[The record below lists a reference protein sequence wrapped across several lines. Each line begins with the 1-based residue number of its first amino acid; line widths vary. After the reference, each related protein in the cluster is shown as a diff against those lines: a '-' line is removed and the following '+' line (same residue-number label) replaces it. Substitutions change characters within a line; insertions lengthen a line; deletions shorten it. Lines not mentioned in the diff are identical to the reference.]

1 MAKRQIF
8 ERKAPEQDYLAKLEE
23 LLKKNKGSGLYEG
36 YDVNPR
42 AFRLPGRVIDPSGLG
57 QDRMKDEI
65 KFAPYDY
72 STIPF
77 SAPRLGSVGQYNFPD
92 QEQPIQEQPIQEE
105 QPNYNTP
112 QGFQQVL
119 REMTAI
125 PVSTTQ
131 DGGILLSNGFI
142 EYQDGTRRQATY
154 QDVPRVVRQ
163 FNDGSVLLENGQFI
177 NASDR
182 VGRAYRGLGG
192 LMDILFGQQQ
202 AVTQEYGNINP
213 IEPTPGNVNLG
224 TDIRTKDLPQNF
236 YFTLPFNAE
245 VVEIT
250 QDDGTRF
257 GDQSGHKGYG
267 NSVLLRLPNGS
278 MIRMSHLNDMEN
290 FSVGDIVRAFDYI
303 GTPGQSGN
311 TYGEHLD
318 LEYYTPEGQISD
330 PESFFINSMDYIDTD
345 SIMQSRE
352 DKSTLAPEEKQ
363 WAEAQQNLLKQG
375 VQMTLDPNSLRPQET
390 QIQPQTPQQEYRP
403 FQTIREAGQEV
414 AQNVGEAVR
423 PMSPQ
428 RQALGQAFGET
439 AKKAGFDTNLG
450 VGATIAQGTGE
461 EGQRSPAMQA
471 RVSALGEQEYK
482 YNPYRQL
489 AGNVVERVGDVA
501 NNLFPFIPTFEEG
514 SRSEAI
520 AGGPTKRTGQALA
533 SEIGPERPEAIPG
546 IRQNIKDIGQD
557 LASKA
562 TQAINPIVARA
573 GEGIDALKQ
582 KASNLF
588 RKTPLMGLFQG
599 QKQVG
604 NETPGTTLIET
615 AGQRSGTPAPDAFF
629 KYGGADQYAKYLIAN
644 ADQAK
649 GGALDTSLFTPE
661 FFQDPNRIANVFGET
676 SQGQQAT
683 GKYKEYLG
691 SQIKEGFNEPYRTE
705 RKQEGDEIV
714 EYQIPIQEYFQNQY
728 YKNLLSETPDTLKSG
743 FSFDQFQLPTVS
755 RSVSEFKGEA
765 PTQTGREPIFKSGV
779 VDLFRKA
786 GSTMGKLAGDI
797 FKTPAQVYQP
807 SQQSQKFAVPEAL
820 SRVFATPSTT
830 NLSVPTT
837 TRTVVERI
845 QPKAQPTLQDY
856 LRMGKTEAQY
866 YAETG
871 QQSTLDEMN
880 KARAFTAPIQETIQR
895 ANQIALSAP
904 DVSPQ
909 LRSIQEREKTQ
920 GGVQLPSGAIAT
932 VAPATQSSQSSA
944 QLSSPDNK
952 SVFSSA
958 GDWLKRL
965 FKRT

>member
-36 YDVNPR
+36 FDVNPR
-42 AFRLPGRVIDPSGLG
+42 AFRIGGKVVDPSGLG
-57 QDRMKDEI
+57 QDQMRDEI

-77 SAPRLGSVGQYNFPD
+77 SAPRLGNVGQYNFPE
-92 QEQPIQEQPIQEE
+92 QEIIQEQPTQEE

-125 PVSTTQ
+125 PVSTTA
-131 DGGILLSNGFI
+131 DGGVLLSNGFI

-213 IEPTPGNVNLG
+213 IEPTVGNVNLG
-224 TDIRTKDLPQNF
+224 TDIRTRDLPQNF

-278 MIRMSHLNDMEN
+278 MIRMAHLSDMEN
-290 FSVGDIVRAFDYI
+290 FSVGDMVGAFDYI

-375 VQMTLDPNSLRPQET
+375 VQMSLDPNSLRPQAPE
-390 QIQPQTPQQEYRP
+390 QAQEQVQQEYRP

-414 AQNVGEAVR
+414 AQNVGEAVQ

-428 RQALGQAFGET
+428 RQALAQVPEQVAQ
-439 AKKAGFDTNLG
+439 KAGLQAELG
-450 VGATIAQGTGE
+450 LSEGIAGE
-461 EGQRSPAMQA
+461 DPMQA
-471 RVSALGEQEYK
+471 RISALSQQPKVPTQERDLFGK
-482 YNPYRQL
+482 FRQL
-489 AGNVVERVGDVA
+489 AGNITERVGDV
-501 NNLFPFIPTFEEG
+501 LGIPEG
-514 SRSEAI
+514 VASETI
-520 AGGPTKRTGQALA
+520 AGGATKRTNQALA
-533 SEIGPERPEAIPG
+533 SEIGGERPEAIPG

-557 LASKA
+557 LVGKAS
-562 TQAINPIVARA
+562 QAINPIVSRA
-573 GEGIDALKQ
+573 GEGIDTLKQ

-588 RKTPLMGLFQG
+588 QKISPMSLFQG

-604 NETPGTTLIET
+604 YETPGTTMIET
-615 AGQRSGTPAPDAFF
+615 AGQKGGTPTPDAFF

-661 FFQDPNRIANVFGET
+661 FFQDPNRVANVFGET
-676 SQGQQAT
+676 SQGKEAT

-705 RKQEGDEIV
+705 RKQEGDYIV
-714 EYQIPIQEYFQNQY
+714 EYKIPIQEYFQNQY

-755 RSVSEFKGEA
+755 RTASEFKGEA

-786 GSTMGKLAGDI
+786 GSTMGKLAGDV

-807 SQQSQKFAVPEAL
+807 SQKSQKFAVPEAL
-820 SRVFATPSTT
+820 SRVFSAPSTA
-830 NLSVPTT
+830 NLSIPTT
-837 TRTVVERI
+837 TKTVVERI
-845 QPKAQPTLQDY
+845 QPKVQPTLQDY

-866 YAETG
+866 FAETG

-880 KARAFTAPIQETIQR
+880 RARAFTAPIQETIQR

-909 LRSIQEREKTQ
+909 LREIQQREKAQ
-920 GGVQLPSGAIAT
+920 GGIQLPSGAVAT
-932 VAPATQSSQSSA
+932 VAPATQSNTSQSSA

>member
-36 YDVNPR
+36 FDVNPR
-42 AFRLPGRVIDPSGLG
+42 AFRIGGKVVDPSGLG
-57 QDRMKDEI
+57 QDQMKDEV

-77 SAPRLGSVGQYNFPD
+77 SAPRLGNVGQYNFPEQEIV
-92 QEQPIQEQPIQEE
+92 QEQPTQEE

-125 PVSTTQ
+125 PVSTTA

-142 EYQDGTRRQATY
+142 EYQDGTRREATY
-154 QDVPRVVRQ
+154 RDVPRVVRQ

-213 IEPTPGNVNLG
+213 IEPTVGNVNLG

-257 GDQSGHKGYG
+257 GDQSGHQGYG

-278 MIRMSHLNDMEN
+278 MIRMAHLSDMEN
-290 FSVGDIVRAFDYI
+290 FSVGDIVGAFDYI

-330 PESFFINSMDYIDTD
+330 PESFFINSMDYVDTD
-345 SIMQSRE
+345 AIMQSRE
-352 DKSTLAPEEKQ
+352 DKSTLTPEEKQ

-375 VQMTLDPNSLRPQET
+375 VQMSLDPNSLRPQAPE
-390 QIQPQTPQQEYRP
+390 QAQEQAQEYRP

-414 AQNVGEAVR
+414 AQNVGEAVQ

-428 RQALGQAFGET
+428 RQALAQVPEQLAQ
-439 AKKAGFDTNLG
+439 KAGLQAELG
-450 VGATIAQGTGE
+450 LSEGIVGQD
-461 EGQRSPAMQA
+461 PMQA
-471 RVSALGEQEYK
+471 RISALSQQPKVPAQERDLFGK
-482 YNPYRQL
+482 VRQL
-489 AGNVVERVGDVA
+489 AGNVTERVGDV
-501 NNLFPFIPTFEEG
+501 LGIPEG
-514 SRSEAI
+514 VASETI
-520 AGGPTKRTGQALA
+520 AGGATKRTNQALA
-533 SEIGPERPEAIPG
+533 SEIGGEKPEAVPG

-557 LASKA
+557 LVGKAS
-562 TQAINPIVARA
+562 QAINPIVSRA
-573 GEGIDALKQ
+573 GEGIDILKQ

-588 RKTPLMGLFQG
+588 QKISPMSLFQG

-604 NETPGTTLIET
+604 YETPGKTMIET
-615 AGQRSGTPAPDAFF
+615 AGQKGGTPTPDAFF

-661 FFQDPNRIANVFGET
+661 FFQDPNRVANVFGET
-676 SQGQQAT
+676 SQGKEAT

-705 RKQEGDEIV
+705 RKQEGDYIV
-714 EYQIPIQEYFQNQY
+714 EYKIPIQEYFQNQY

-755 RSVSEFKGEA
+755 RTVSEFKGEA
-765 PTQTGREPIFKSGV
+765 PTQTGREPIFKSGM

-786 GSTMGKLAGDI
+786 GSTMGKLAGDV
-797 FKTPAQVYQP
+797 FKTPAAVYQP

-820 SRVFATPSTT
+820 SRVFSAPSTA
-830 NLSVPTT
+830 NLSIPTT
-837 TRTVVERI
+837 TKTVVERI
-845 QPKAQPTLQDY
+845 QPKVQPTLQDY

-904 DVSPQ
+904 NVSPQ
-909 LRSIQEREKTQ
+909 LREIQQREKAQ
-920 GGVQLPSGAIAT
+920 GGVQLPSGAVAT
-932 VAPATQSSQSSA
+932 VAPATQSNTSQSSA